1 MLMMGLTVLRLTDEE
16 VELAISLPPGFD
28 IERIDGSSLRVNGET
43 PAKSWLCEPKRS
55 RPSDLFR
62 AFRASFSR
70 SSLENLV
77 ARDGRFS
84 LRLTGVLKGGAR
96 VEGVL
101 PIPEAL
107 RSMTPSTPAKG
118 WGGGSSEV

>member
-1 MLMMGLTVLRLTDEE
+1 MLLMGLTVQQITDDAVE
-16 VELAISLPPGFD
+16 VGITLPPGFD
-28 IERIDGSSLRVNGET
+28 IDRIDGGSLRMNGQV
-43 PAKSWLCEPKRS
+43 PAQHWASDPKRS

-62 AFRASFSR
+62 TFRARFSR
-70 SSLENLV
+70 AHLEQLI

-84 LRLTGVLKGGAR
+84 LRLSGVLLGGAH

-107 RSMTPSTPAKG
+107 RRAS
-118 WGGGSSEV
+118 GSAVGE